1 MVTIADLMI
10 AGDQSGCNALSNAAT
25 PDTCGHAIE
34 VPDMN
39 WYESLT
45 AAKILDPGA
54 ATSGYENVKV
64 KVRYDTPNRVQIIV
78 LTNKF
83 SSQQ

>member
-1 MVTIADLMI
+1 MLEEAFRCLGNLYIASPVVTIADLMI

-39 WYESLT
+39 LYESLI
-45 AAKILDPGA
+45 AAKIMDPGA
-54 ATSGYENVKV
+54 ATSGY
-64 KVRYDTPNRVQIIV
+64 
-78 LTNKF
+78 
-83 SSQQ
+83 

>member
-1 MVTIADLMI
+1 MLEKAFRCFGNLQIVSPVVTIADLMI

-34 VPDMN
+34 VPDLN
-39 WYESLT
+39 VYGSLT

-54 ATSGYENVKV
+54 ATSGYRNV
-64 KVRYDTPNRVQIIV
+64 RV
-78 LTNKF
+78 
-83 SSQQ
+83 